1 VPDYA
6 LQRRMMIDG
15 QLRTYDVTQSRVID
29 AFSAVPRELFVNP
42 ADQPLAYVDR
52 TITVGEGAGRRPL
65 LAPMVLGRL
74 LQTAEIGADD
84 VALDVACATGYSS
97 AVLARL
103 AASVVALE
111 TDAGLAARARHLL
124 DTVGVANAA
133 VVTGPISDGCPA
145 EAPYDVIVVN
155 GSFEE
160 EPGKLLAQLRDG
172 GRLVGVLGSGRAGRA
187 MLYLRSGKT
196 VSGRSVFDAAA
207 PALPEFRSAPA
218 FVF

>member
-1 VPDYA
+1 MPDYA

-15 QLRTYDVTQSRVID
+15 QLRTYDVTQSGVIE
-29 AFSAVPRELFVNP
+29 AFSAVPRESFVNP
-42 ADQPLAYVDR
+42 ADEPLAYADR
-52 TITVGEGAGRRPL
+52 TIAVGEGSGARAL

-74 LQTAEIGADD
+74 LQTAEIGAHDM
-84 VALDVACATGYSS
+84 ALDVACATGYSS

-111 TDAGLAARARHLL
+111 TDADLAARAGRLL
-124 DTVGVANAA
+124 AALGVANAA
-133 VVTGPISDGCPA
+133 VVTGPISDGYPA
-145 EAPYDVIVVN
+145 RAPYDVIVVN

-160 EPGKLLAQLRDG
+160 EPRKLLAQLRDG

-187 MLYLRSGKT
+187 MLYLRSGDT
-196 VSGRSVFDAAA
+196 VSGRPVFDAAA
-207 PALPEFRSAPA
+207 PALPEFRSAPE